1 MQPDVIT
8 FRANIP
14 ALLVR
19 RLVALLSA
27 SFLAVAAIGQTLYW
41 DMNGATAGAS
51 ATPTGTWNAANTNWS
66 TSSTGTIGTVVFTSG
81 RDTVFS
87 AGTDAI
93 NAFTV
98 TVTGTQNVSSI
109 NVQEGTPTFAGGTI
123 NFSDATPDFTVATGQ
138 QATVSSVVSGTNGL
152 NKAGTGTL
160 VLSGANT
167 YTGAT
172 AINAGSVSIQNA
184 GALGTASNVANTTVA
199 GGASLQ
205 IANGIT
211 TTNAGTLVLNGT
223 GTGSGALQNVSGN
236 NTWNSSLTI
245 ASNATIYSTTAGN
258 LLTLGNASATNLFTM
273 GGNTVTFDG
282 PGDTWINSNVGV
294 SGDTGG
300 LIKNGTGKLTLYG
313 YNTFYT
319 GATVVN
325 AGSMDLIVG
334 PFNAGIYGINGALTI
349 GTGPSNPALAG
360 TVNVNIATNSYANQ
374 LSPTS
379 AVTINSD
386 GALNV
391 GASTG
396 LGSLTLNGGQVNI
409 TSGQNISPTGGIT
422 SNANSAHQTSLIS
435 GGQVTLGAPTVFTVA
450 RDSTIASDL
459 TVSSVL
465 AGTSLVKQGAGI
477 LTLTGTTANTYTG
490 TTSINDGTVALGK
503 TAGVNALGTGAVTV
517 GDGIGAAS
525 SANLV
530 LLANNQTA
538 AAAAV
543 TLNSDGRLALNNFST
558 SINTIAGTGLVDLA
572 TSGYLLVG
580 ANNGSSSF
588 GGSITGTGT
597 LEKAGTGSLTFNST
611 ITYAG
616 SLTLSGGTLL
626 LNGIAANIGTLNIT
640 GNSTI
645 DFSGASATL
654 NLTNLTISAGVT
666 LTIVNWSNATDYFF
680 TSNWT
685 GATLDLMGSAPM
697 NQIAFNGFA
706 ANNTKWQSY
715 DHQVT
720 PVPEPATYGAV
731 LLGALTVLSGLRRF
745 RAARAG

>member
-1 MQPDVIT
+1 
-8 FRANIP
+8 
-14 ALLVR
+14 
-19 RLVALLSA
+19 
-27 SFLAVAAIGQTLYW
+27 
-41 DMNGATAGAS
+41 MNGATAGAGT
-51 ATPTGTWNAANTNWS
+51 TPTGTWDAASTNWTANS
-66 TSSTGTIGTVVFTSG
+66 AGTAATVVFTSG
-81 RDTVFS
+81 LDAVFS

-109 NVQEGTPTFAGGTI
+109 NVQEGNPTLTGGTI
-123 NFSDATPDFTVATGQ
+123 NFNDATPDFTVATGLL
-138 QATVSSVVSGTNGL
+138 ATVSSVVNGTNGL
-152 NKAGTGTL
+152 NKAGAGTL

-172 AINAGSVSIQNA
+172 AINAGIVNIQNA
-184 GALGTASNVANTTVA
+184 DALGTASNTANTTVA
-199 GGASLQ
+199 SGASLQ
-205 IANGIT
+205 MANNIT
-211 TTNAGTLVLNGT
+211 TTNAGTLMLNGT

-236 NTWNSSLTI
+236 NLWNSNVTI
-245 ASNATIYSTTAGN
+245 ASNASIFSSTAGN

-273 GGNTVTFDG
+273 GSNTVTFDG
-282 PGDTWINSNVGV
+282 PGDTFINSNVGV

-319 GATVVN
+319 GATSVN
-325 AGSMDLIVG
+325 AGSLDLLVG

-349 GTGPSNPALAG
+349 GTGAG
-360 TVNVNIATNSYANQ
+360 AAGSVNVNIATNSYANQ

-409 TSGQNISPTGGIT
+409 TSGANISPSGGIT

-450 RDSTIASDL
+450 RDSTITSDL

-465 AGTSLVKQGAGI
+465 AGTSIVKQGAGV
-477 LTLTGTTANTYTG
+477 LTLSGTTANTYTG
-490 TTSINDGTVALGK
+490 TTAINDGTVALGK

-525 SANLV
+525 SAKLV
-530 LLANNQTA
+530 LLANNQMSATTA
-538 AAAAV
+538 I
-543 TLNSDGRLALNNFST
+543 TLNSDGRLALGTFT
-558 SINTIAGTGLVDLA
+558 ASIATLAGTGLVDLS
-572 TSGYLLVG
+572 TSGYLIVG
-580 ANNGSSSF
+580 ANNASSSF
-588 GGSITGTGT
+588 SGSITGTGT
-597 LEKAGTGSLTFNST
+597 LEKAGTGILTFNSA
-611 ITYAG
+611 ISYAG

-626 LNGIAANIGTLNIT
+626 LNGTNATIGTLNIT
-640 GNSTI
+640 ANSTI
-645 DFSGASATL
+645 DFSGSAATL

-666 LTIVNWSNATDYFF
+666 LTIANWANAADFFF

-685 GATLDLMGSAPM
+685 GAVYNTTGAIPM
-697 NQIAFNGFA
+697 NQVAFNGFSA
-706 ANNTKWQSY
+706 ANTKWQSY
-715 DHQVT
+715 DNQVT
-720 PVPEPATYGAV
+720 PVPEPSTYGAL
-731 LLGALTVLSGLRRF
+731 LLGALTSLMVVRRW
-745 RAARAG
+745 RTSKAG